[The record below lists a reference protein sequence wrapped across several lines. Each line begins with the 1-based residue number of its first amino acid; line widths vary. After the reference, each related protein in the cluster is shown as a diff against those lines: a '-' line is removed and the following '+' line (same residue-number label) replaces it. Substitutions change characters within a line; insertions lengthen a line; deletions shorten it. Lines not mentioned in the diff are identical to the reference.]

1 MSFTIY
7 TTKNCSYCESAK
19 NLLKEYNREYVNV
32 VLDSNIKSETNMGSI
47 EEFKKS
53 TGHTTVPQIY
63 HSSGLYIGGYEEL
76 KHYLSDKEVVPNWV
90 RRPRKD

>member
-7 TTKNCSYCESAK
+7 TTKNCTYCESAK

-32 VLDSNIKSETNMGSI
+32 ILDSNIKSERSGQFYNI

-53 TGHTTVPQIY
+53 TGHKTVPQIY
-63 HSSGLYIGGYEEL
+63 HDSGLYIGGYKEL
-76 KHYLSDKEVVPNWV
+76 KDYLEH
-90 RRPRKD
+90 